1 MALVQTG
8 SYSAANRMPT
18 TLAFTPA
25 IMLRTPG
32 SRRRLSQNGKA
43 PATSKA
49 PGKKITLKSTKPPTH
64 PDSGPDDMAP
74 RKAAKANSGP
84 GIACAAP

>member
-1 MALVQTG
+1 MPPTQTG
-8 SYSAANRMPT
+8 SYRADSRMPT

-32 SRRRLSQNGKA
+32 RSRRLSQNGSA
-43 PATSKA
+43 AATRSA
-49 PGKKITLKSTKPPTH
+49 PGRKMAINSASPPAQ
-64 PDSGPDDMAP
+64 PDSGPGDIAP

-84 GIACAAP
+84 GMACAAP